1 MATLLVIGG
10 SGLLGSKLAVAGRKA
25 YRVVATYRATPPK
38 LEGVELVPFQKEAIG
53 DAGAWISRLAPD
65 YVVDAAA
72 FHDVDRCEDERERA
86 AQVNARAPGVLAEA
100 ANGAGARY
108 LFVSTDFV
116 FDGTR
121 GSYEEADPPGP
132 VNHYGRTKLEGE
144 RAVLDAG
151 EANQVVRPSVIYG
164 WDDTRLNFATWLLT
178 SLRDR
183 KAVRIVTDWI
193 GSPTWADSLADAVL
207 RLLAL
212 REGGIYHL
220 AGPDRLSRFEFATRL
235 AAAFDLDPTAISP
248 VTAAEF
254 PHRAPRPRDSSL
266 RNTRAANHGITVL
279 DTSTS
284 LQKMRAQRSLEKF
297 ETPVRFKS

>member
-10 SGLLGSKLAVAGRKA
+10 SGLLGSKLAVAARKEH
-25 YRVVATYRATPPK
+25 RVVATYRSTPPR
-38 LEGVELVPFQKEAIG
+38 LDGVELVPFQKEEMG
-53 DAGAWISRLAPD
+53 DARAWVSRIAPD
-65 YVVDAAA
+65 YVVDTAAL
-72 FHDVDRCEDERERA
+72 HDVDRCEDERERA
-86 AQVNARAPGVLAEA
+86 TEVNARAPGILAEA
-100 ANGAGARY
+100 ANGVGARY

-116 FDGTR
+116 FDGAR
-121 GSYEEADPPGP
+121 GSYEEADSPGP
-132 VNHYGRTKLEGE
+132 VNHYARTKLEGE
-144 RAVLDAG
+144 RAVLEAG

-164 WDDTRLNFATWLLT
+164 WDDSRLNFATWLLT

-183 KAVRIVTDWI
+183 KPVRIVTDWI

-207 RLLAL
+207 CLLAL

-235 AAAFDLDPTAISP
+235 AAAFDLDPKAISP

-254 PHRAPRPRDSSL
+254 AHRAPRPRDSSL

-279 DTSTS
+279 DTPTS
-284 LQKMRAQRSLEKF
+284 LRKMRAQRSLERF
-297 ETPVRFKS
+297 EAPVRFKS